1 MCPKAPFSLLPLCL
15 AWLQI
20 LPLVSLSQPTV
31 WVYPGALDDLVD
43 VHQLAGMSVVT
54 RCGDDLSTE
63 FYGGFR
69 DIFAKLPVDPSTNYR
84 IASISKAV
92 VALAA
97 AKLDEQGNLDLDA
110 PIGNVLE
117 APPFHPNYPETPL
130 TLRHLLTHTSG
141 IRDGDGYGTFLS
153 DTYSAIPDVPS
164 LSSVLGEGGAYHTAN
179 MWGPQEPGTYFQYAN
194 LNFGVAATVLE
205 AATGVRF
212 DVLMEDLLFAPYGLD
227 AGFRVQDL
235 DNIADLAVLY
245 RQQDG
250 EWVAQVDDY
259 GGVMPGGP
267 DWSEYIPGTSAVGF
281 APQGGL
287 RTNARDLTT
296 LARLWSHGTAP
307 GADGTLLTFL
317 GPDALAELKS
327 PQWSYDGSNGSN
339 YYGLFNQW
347 ANGIH
352 LAASGL
358 GQDEIIPDV
367 EIAPFI
373 GHPGEAYGLISDAYA
388 TPDGAWSFAFL
399 TNGKWEGYAAG
410 LASAYYAVE
419 QDVFAALQE
428 DLLQCL
434 TVKVPEMGAAL
445 TVIGSPRVGDTLV
458 ELRAPGWNGPV
469 DFEIVDSAGR
479 SLWSGPVTGM
489 GEDRLLME
497 VPPLPGGILI
507 GRLSHR
513 TTATGGHPRGLG
525 GRFIM
530 LVTG

>member
-287 RTNARDLTT
+287 RTNARDLTV

-410 LASAYYAVE
+410 PASAYYAVE

-479 SLWSGPVTGM
+479 SLCSGPVTGM

>member
-1 MCPKAPFSLLPLCL
+1 MCPKVHFSLPPLLL
-15 AWLQI
+15 AWQV
-20 LPLVSLSQPTV
+20 LVPFHAFAQP
-31 WVYPGALDDLVD
+31 ALEDLVD
-43 VHQLAGMSVVT
+43 VHQLAGMSVAT
-54 RCGDDLSTE
+54 RCGDALSLE
-63 FYGGFR
+63 SYGGFR
-69 DIFAKLPVDPSTNYR
+69 DIPSKLPVNAATNYR

-97 AKLDEQGNLDLDA
+97 AKLDEQGTLDLDA
-110 PIGNVLE
+110 PIGDVFE
-117 APPFHPNYPETPL
+117 DPPFHPDHPETPL

-164 LSSVLGEGGAYHTAN
+164 LSSVLGEGGAYYTAN
-179 MWGPQEPGTYFQYAN
+179 MWGTQEPGTYFQYAN

-205 AATGVRF
+205 GATGVRF
-212 DVLMEDLLFAPYGLD
+212 DILMEDLLFAPYGLD

-235 DNIADLAVLY
+235 DDIADLAVLY

-250 EWVAQVDDY
+250 EWVAQADAH

-267 DWSEYIPGTSAVGF
+267 DWSAYIPGTSAVGF

-287 RTNARDLTT
+287 RTNARDLTV
-296 LARLWSHGTAP
+296 LAQLWSHGTAP
-307 GADGTLLTFL
+307 GADGTPLTFL

-327 PQWSYDGSNGSN
+327 TQWSYNGSNGSN

-347 ANGIH
+347 ANGLH

-358 GQDEIIPDV
+358 GDDQIIPEV
-367 EIAPFI
+367 EVMPFI

-399 TNGKWEGYAAG
+399 TNGKWDGYTAG
-410 LASAYYAVE
+410 PASAYYAVE
-419 QDVFAALQE
+419 QDVFAALRE

-434 TVKVPEMGAAL
+434 SSTVPETGADL
-445 TVIGSPRVGDTLV
+445 SVIGWPRVGDTLV
-458 ELRAPGWNGPV
+458 QLRAPGWSGPV
-469 DFEIVDSAGR
+469 DLEIMDTAGR
-479 SLWSGPVTGM
+479 LLCSGPVTPM
-489 GEDRLLME
+489 GEDGLIMD
-497 VPPLPGGILI
+497 VPPLPGGILL

-513 TTATGGHPRGLG
+513 TTATGGHPRGLV